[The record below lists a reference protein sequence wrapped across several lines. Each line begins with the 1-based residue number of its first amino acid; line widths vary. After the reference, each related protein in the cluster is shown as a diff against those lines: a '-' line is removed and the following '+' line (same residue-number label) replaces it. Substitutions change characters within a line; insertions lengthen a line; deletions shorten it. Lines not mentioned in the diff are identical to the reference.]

1 MKPTDMLI
9 RAEIRQMLN
18 EAGLHREGLEQLV
31 RSTLKEL
38 IEQRVDQVLKQGDL
52 MSMEYAVNKFTDRR
66 LESIVREYTKQV
78 IADRLRWGKFDV
90 TVTIDRE
97 GSKNG

>member
-18 EAGLHREGLEQLV
+18 EAGLHREGLEKLIKE
-31 RSTLKEL
+31 TLREF

-52 MSMEYAVNKFTDRR
+52 GSMEGAVNRVVDRK
-66 LESIVREYTKQV
+66 LEKIIQEYTKQ
-78 IADRLRWGKFDV
+78 IITDKLRWIKFDV
-90 TVTIDRE
+90 NVTTD
-97 GSKNG
+97 KNE

>member
-31 RSTLKEL
+31 KETLREF
-38 IEQRVDQVLKQGDL
+38 IEQRVDQVFKQGNL
-52 MSMEYAVNKFTDRR
+52 GSMENTVNKVVDQK
-66 LESIVREYTKQV
+66 LEYIIREYTKQ
-78 IADRLRWGKFDV
+78 IITDKLRWMKFDV
-90 TVTIDRE
+90 NVATDKE
-97 GSKNG
+97 K

>member
-18 EAGLHREGLEQLV
+18 EAGLHREGLEQLIKE
-31 RSTLKEL
+31 TLREF

-52 MSMEYAVNKFTDRR
+52 GSMEGAVNRVVDRK
-66 LESIVREYTKQV
+66 LENIIREYTKQ
-78 IADRLRWGKFDV
+78 IITDKLRWMKFDV
-90 TVTIDRE
+90 NVTTDKE
-97 GSKNG
+97 G

>member
-18 EAGLHREGLEQLV
+18 EAGLHREGLEQLIKE
-31 RSTLKEL
+31 TLREF

-52 MSMEYAVNKFTDRR
+52 GSMEGAVNKVVDRK
-66 LESIVREYTKQV
+66 LENIIREYTKQ
-78 IADRLRWGKFDV
+78 IITDKLRWIKFDV
-90 TVTIDRE
+90 NVTTDKE
-97 GSKNG
+97 K

>member
-18 EAGLHREGLEQLV
+18 EAGLHREGLEQLIKE
-31 RSTLKEL
+31 TLRDF

-52 MSMEYAVNKFTDRR
+52 GNMEGAVNRVVDRK
-66 LESIVREYTKQV
+66 LEKIIQDYTKQ
-78 IADRLRWGKFDV
+78 IITDKLRWMKFDV
-90 TVTIDRE
+90 NVTTDKKE
-97 GSKNG
+97 

>member
-18 EAGLHREGLEQLV
+18 EAGLNREGLDQLI
-31 RSTLKEL
+31 RQTLREF

-52 MSMEYAVNKFTDRR
+52 RSMEIAVNRVADRK
-66 LESIVREYTKQV
+66 LENIIREYTRQI
-78 IADRLRWGKFDV
+78 IADKLLRMKFDLN
-90 TVTIDRE
+90 VTIDNR
-97 GSKNG
+97 

>member
-18 EAGLHREGLEQLV
+18 EAGLNREGLDQLI
-31 RSTLKEL
+31 RQTLREF

-52 MSMEYAVNKFTDRR
+52 GNMECAVNKIVDRK
-66 LESIVREYTKQV
+66 LENIIREYTKQI
-78 IADRLRWGKFDV
+78 IADKLRWMKFDV
-90 TVTIDRE
+90 NVTTDNR
-97 GSKNG
+97 

>member
-18 EAGLHREGLEQLV
+18 EAGLHREGLEQLIKM
-31 RSTLKEL
+31 TLREL

-52 MSMEYAVNKFTDRR
+52 GTMENAVNKVIDRK
-66 LESIVREYTKQV
+66 LEGIVRDYTKQIV
-78 IADRLRWGKFDV
+78 ADKLRWMKFDV
-90 TVTIDRE
+90 SVTTDKE
-97 GSKNG
+97 K

>member
-18 EAGLHREGLEQLV
+18 EAGLHREGLEQLIKE
-31 RSTLKEL
+31 TLREF

-52 MSMEYAVNKFTDRR
+52 GSMENAVDKVIDRK
-66 LESIVREYTKQV
+66 LEYIIREYTKQ
-78 IADRLRWGKFDV
+78 IITDKLRWMKFDV
-90 TVTIDRE
+90 NVTTDKRE
-97 GSKNG
+97 

>member
-18 EAGLHREGLEQLV
+18 EAGLHREGLEKLIKE
-31 RSTLKEL
+31 TLREF

-52 MSMEYAVNKFTDRR
+52 GSMEGAVNRVVDRK
-66 LESIVREYTKQV
+66 LEKIIQEYTKQ
-78 IADRLRWGKFDV
+78 IITDKLRWIKFDV
-90 TVTIDRE
+90 NVNTDKKE
-97 GSKNG
+97 

>member
-18 EAGLHREGLEQLV
+18 EAGLHREGLDQLI
-31 RSTLKEL
+31 RETLKEF

-52 MSMEYAVNKFTDRR
+52 GNMESAVNRIVDRK
-66 LESIVREYTKQV
+66 LESIIREYTKQ
-78 IADRLRWGKFDV
+78 IITDKLRWMKVDV
-90 TVTIDRE
+90 NVTTDKKE
-97 GSKNG
+97 